1 MYSKRFLFF
10 ALSFLT
16 VSEGWGQSFTSDRL
30 KELFRNQQLLG
41 TYRSNH
47 SLMVN
52 ANQLPLADLDSALG
66 IKAQQPVIGFLPT
79 QLVQQYNSQLP
90 YDWNNGA
97 MIPARG
103 YQLQAS
109 VGVHAQLGRHLEIQ
123 LAPEAVLA
131 ENRVFEQFSSQL
143 GDKSWAARYRFWN
156 TIDMP
161 DRFGNDHYQKLFPGQ
176 SFIRYNTRS
185 LSFGISTQNLWW
197 GPAYRNALIMSSNA
211 PGFLHA
217 TINTIRPLHTGIGDF
232 EGQIIAG
239 KLDGSDVLPPRT
251 YSVYNGQFLYQP
263 KNDEWRYLAGMVLTW
278 RPKWTPNL
286 FLGFAKAS
294 YLYNSDISNPLDVLP
309 FEGFLGHRRTQAERT
324 GKKASLGSLFM
335 RYIMPNEQAEMYL
348 EYGRKDISMM
358 PWNVLQNAPYR
369 RAFTGGFRKL
379 FDWKNQSHILLA
391 VELTQLQAPDATLIR
406 NPDSWYTHTYVR
418 QGYTQLG
425 RPLGAGI
432 GPGSNSQTLEIAWVK
447 GLKKIGIQ
455 FERLRHNGDFY
466 YYAFESIGDFRRNWV
481 DISTTF
487 KADWNYQRFFFSGQ
501 LGIIRSLN
509 YQWLVI
515 QLDPRNYFAPGN
527 EYLNIAAK
535 IGVGYRF

>member
-324 GKKASLGSLFM
+324 GKKASLVSLFM

>member
-481 DISTTF
+481 NISTTF

>member
-335 RYIMPNEQAEMYL
+335 RYLMPNEQAEMYL

>member
-1 MYSKRFLFF
+1 MYSKLFLFF

>member
-1 MYSKRFLFF
+1 MYSKLFLFF
-10 ALSFLT
+10 ALSFLII
-16 VSEGWGQSFTSDRL
+16 SEGWGQSFTSDRL

-41 TYRSNH
+41 AYQSNH

-52 ANQLPLADLDSALG
+52 ANQLLLTDLDSALG
-66 IKAQQPVIGFLPT
+66 IKAQQSVIGFLPA

-109 VGVHAQLGRHLEIQ
+109 IGVHAQLGRHLEIQ

-131 ENRVFEQFSSQL
+131 ENRAFEQFSSQL

-161 DRFGNDHYQKLFPGQ
+161 DRFGSDHYQKLFPGQ

-185 LSFGISTQNLWW
+185 ISFGISTQNLWW
-197 GPAYRNALIMSSNA
+197 GPGYRNALIMSSNA

-217 TINTIRPLHTGIGDF
+217 TINTIRPLHTSIGDF

-239 KLDGSDVLPPRT
+239 KLDGSDVLPPRN

-263 KNDEWRYLAGMVLTW
+263 KNDEWRYITGMVLTW

-309 FEGFLGHRRTQAERT
+309 FEGFLGHQRTQAERT

-335 RYIMPNEQAEMYL
+335 RYVMPKEQAEIYL

-406 NPDSWYTHTYVR
+406 NPDSWYTHAYVR

-447 GLKKIGIQ
+447 GLKKIGMQ

-481 DISTTF
+481 DLSTTF

-509 YQWLVI
+509 YQWLVVQI
-515 QLDPRNYFAPGN
+515 DPRNYFSPGN

-535 IGVGYRF
+535 VGVGYRF

>member
-1 MYSKRFLFF
+1 
-10 ALSFLT
+10 
-16 VSEGWGQSFTSDRL
+16 
-30 KELFRNQQLLG
+30 
-41 TYRSNH
+41 
-47 SLMVN
+47 MVN
-52 ANQLPLADLDSALG
+52 ANQVPLADLDSALG
-66 IKAQQPVIGFLPT
+66 IEKKQPTFQFLPA

-90 YDWNNGA
+90 YDWNDGT

-109 VGVHAQLGRHLEIQ
+109 VGVHAHLGRHLEIQ

-131 ENRVFEQFSSQL
+131 ENKSFEQFSSQL
-143 GDKSWAARYRFWN
+143 SDKSWAARYRFWN

-185 LSFGISTQNLWW
+185 LCFGISTQNLWW
-197 GPAYRNALIMSSNA
+197 GPGYRNALIMSSNA

-239 KLDGSDVLPPRT
+239 KLDGSNVLPPRT

-294 YLYNSDISNPLDVLP
+294 YLYNSDITNPLDVLP
-309 FEGFLGHRRTQAERT
+309 FEGFLGHSRTQAERT

-335 RYIMPNEQAEMYL
+335 RYIMPKEQAEMYL

-379 FDWKNQSHILLA
+379 FNWKNQSHILLA

-406 NPDSWYTHTYVR
+406 NPDSWYTHAYVR

-432 GPGSNSQTLEIAWVK
+432 GPGSNSETLEIAWVK

-481 DISTTF
+481 DLSTTF

-535 IGVGYRF
+535 IGVGYRL

>member
-527 EYLNIAAK
+527 EYLNIAAQ